1 MFVEIIFRLRRST
14 NARLRGAGGA
24 RWAGSKGSYV
34 FSSMIKSLLD
44 ATGLQEP
51 GEQDV
56 NTPLGK
62 NLSTTDFCVVGLCRP
77 PAGET
82 VGPDLN
88 ADQTIIP
95 LLTLTQC
102 HCFSPYLFHWVKS
115 RWWGLRQIRLNC
127 LHISKWLPSVLLWWV
142 TLPTASGPRKLI
154 SQFSGQVWPRLQC
167 SQRLLSLSS
176 WYMDPESISMDSTSI
191 SVDGHKF

>member
-1 MFVEIIFRLRRST
+1 
-14 NARLRGAGGA
+14 
-24 RWAGSKGSYV
+24 
-34 FSSMIKSLLD
+34 MIKSLLD

-82 VGPDLN
+82 VGPELN

-115 RWWGLRQIRLNC
+115 RWWGLRAEKAKESP
-127 LHISKWLPSVLLWWV
+127 HFKV
-142 TLPTASGPRKLI
+142 T
-154 SQFSGQVWPRLQC
+154 
-167 SQRLLSLSS
+167 SLSS
-176 WYMDPESISMDSTSI
+176 AVVSDPTHCFRSQKTHQ
-191 SVDGHKF
+191 SVFWSSVAKAAMQPKASLPEFLIHGPRVHLYGFYVHQCGWTQVLVLCFYFIIPQMII